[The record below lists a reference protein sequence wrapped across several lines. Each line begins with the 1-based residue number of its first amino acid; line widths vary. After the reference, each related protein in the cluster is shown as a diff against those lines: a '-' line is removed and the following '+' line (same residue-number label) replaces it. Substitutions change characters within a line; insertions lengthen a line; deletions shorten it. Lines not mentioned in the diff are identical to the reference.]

1 MSYGFTA
8 YRVSITKLAKF
19 GAGGA
24 ALERLVD
31 AASETIEEHDEWFE
45 DEIGAGAPS
54 LEQALRQLV
63 AGTPAQG
70 HGFAYAYAL
79 EVLCAYVGEQLAATC
94 SAQSD
99 ELDAALVAAGVTY
112 PVTAHLLD
120 FDPPLPI
127 PEPDGFP
134 AVTTVVAGE
143 CEVAAAAWEAAMP
156 ALSEDQRL
164 LASEYVAWFRAC
176 TAPGDS
182 LVLFYY

>member
-8 YRVSITKLAKF
+8 YRVSITRLAKF
-19 GAGGA
+19 GVGGA

-31 AASETIEEHDEWFE
+31 AARETIDEHDEWFE
-45 DEIGAGAPS
+45 DEIDAGAPG

-63 AGTPAQG
+63 AGTPGEG

-79 EVLCAYVGEQLAATC
+79 EVLCAYVGEQLAPTY
-94 SAQSD
+94 SARSD
-99 ELDAALVAAGVTY
+99 ALDAALLAAGITY

-127 PEPDGFP
+127 PEPDDFP
-134 AVTTVVAGE
+134 AVTTVAGGE

-156 ALSEDQRL
+156 GLSDEQRL